1 MRYFLASLIATG
13 ALTAV
18 APFAAISPASAQ
30 QSEAVLDSSPADLDR
45 SLLRRDAELEA
56 RRVLSD
62 FVECVIARNPR
73 GLVEYLAAT
82 PNTPQA
88 HRLGTRL
95 VGGGRARASQC
106 LNRGELRFVDSL
118 LRGAVFEMLFRR
130 DYTGRELPRFFD
142 MRLASDTPVVP
153 QDGNEEARRWNA
165 LNRFSNC
172 VVRLDTQ
179 SARALILSDVN
190 GNEETEAFG
199 ALQEDLNRCM
209 YFGSEL
215 SFSRPLLRGIIAEAL
230 YMHAKA
236 AFAQPGPMTLA
247 DISGEGR

>member
-1 MRYFLASLIATG
+1 MRYILAWLIATG
-13 ALTAV
+13 ALAAV

-30 QSEAVLDSSPADLDR
+30 QSEGVLDSSPAEPDR
-45 SLLRRDAELEA
+45 GLLRRDAEQES
-56 RRVLSD
+56 RRVLAD

-82 PNTPQA
+82 PSTQEA
-88 HRLGTRL
+88 HRLGTRM
-95 VGGGRARASQC
+95 VGGGRARASRC
-106 LNRGELRFVDSL
+106 LNSGELRFVDSL

-130 DYTGRELPRFFD
+130 DYAGRELPRFVD
-142 MRLASDTPVVP
+142 MRLASDTPIAP
-153 QDGNEEARRWNA
+153 QDDNEQARRWNA

-190 GNEETEAFG
+190 GSEETEAFN
-199 ALQEDLNRCM
+199 ALQEDLNQCM
-209 YFGSEL
+209 FFGSEL
-215 SFSRPLLRGIIAEAL
+215 SFSRPLLRGVIAEAV